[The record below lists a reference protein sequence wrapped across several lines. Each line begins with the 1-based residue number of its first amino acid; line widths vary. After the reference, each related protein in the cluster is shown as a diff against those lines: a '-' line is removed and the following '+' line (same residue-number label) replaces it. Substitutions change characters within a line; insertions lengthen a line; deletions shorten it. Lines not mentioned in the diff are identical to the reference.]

1 MKYLLTNKKLNTTTE
16 YSSIVRIADDLGV
29 SYSAC
34 YKNLQYS
41 LKPDTKRGR
50 KISQKLFDEAYD
62 VTILF

>member
-16 YSSIVRIADDLGV
+16 SIVKLADDLGV
-29 SYSAC
+29 SYSCA

-41 LKPDTKRGR
+41 LKSDTKRGR